1 MVKTPTTIFEW
12 INLLPSPHKE
22 LALKYTNFNDFNV
35 PADNM
40 LSALGS
46 AFNWSSTLQGFD
58 YWATIARSYVENKPV
73 LTFNELQKLVSEW
86 GANKGINNDANQY
99 IKTIEELGEL
109 GRAILTNNEK
119 EEIDAFGDVMVCLI
133 ILASIRNKNLVSC
146 LNSAY
151 NVIKN
156 RTGKTT
162 EAGVFIKSE
171 DNVNEKI

>member
-1 MVKTPTTIFEW
+1 MVNPKTIIDW
-12 INLLPSPHKE
+12 INLLSSPHKE
-22 LALKYTNFNDFNV
+22 LALKYTNFSDFNV

-73 LTFNELQKLVSEW
+73 LSFNELQKLVSEW
-86 GANKGINNDANQY
+86 GANKGINNAANQY

-119 EEIDAFGDVMVCLI
+119 EEIDAFGDVLVCLI

>member
-1 MVKTPTTIFEW
+1 MVNPKTIIDW
-12 INLLPSPHKE
+12 INLLPSPHKQ
-22 LALKYTNFNDFNV
+22 LALKYTNFEDFHV

-40 LSALGS
+40 LSALGR

-58 YWATIARSYVENKPV
+58 YWATIATRSYVENRPT
-73 LTFNELQKLVSEW
+73 LNFEDLQKLVSEW
-86 GANKGINNDANQY
+86 GANKGINNAANQY

-109 GRAILTNNEK
+109 GRAILTNNEE

-162 EAGVFIKSE
+162 ESGVFIKSE
-171 DNVNEKI
+171 DNANEKI